1 MSEREEAGLPDKEFA
16 EVMAGL
22 DRAAPLLRATL
33 GKDGGSASSPHHALL
48 CAMKPYLSPA
58 RREAAE
64 YLLRLWQVGAL
75 IKTMMREG

>member
-22 DRAAPLLRATL
+22 DRAAPLLRAMSL
-33 GKDGGSASSPHHALL
+33 KGEGSASSPHHALL

>member
-1 MSEREEAGLPDKEFA
+1 MSEREEEGLPEKEFA

-22 DRAAPLLRATL
+22 DRAAPLLRAMSPK
-33 GKDGGSASSPHHALL
+33 GGGSESSPHHALL

-58 RREAAE
+58 RREAAD